1 MKIETNVTLEG
12 NTVILIPLEMSYK
25 NQLYEAIKSPDVWKY
40 TWREVKSLDDLEQIS
55 ATAIKSKDDGTQI
68 PFIVM
73 DKLSGV
79 VLGTTR
85 IGDIDLANRNA
96 EIGWTWLSPI
106 VWRTKVNTECKYL
119 LLQYCFEQL
128 EVIRV
133 QFSIS
138 GQNIR
143 SQKAVERIGA
153 VKEGIFRKHR
163 IKADGTIHDN
173 IFYSIV
179 DSEWNDVK
187 GRLIGLLEKKYGEE
201 AGI

>member
-1 MKIETNVTLEG
+1 LKVETNLILEG
-12 NTVILIPLEMSYK
+12 KTVLLVPLEITYK
-25 NQLYEAIKSPDVWKY
+25 EQLYEAVKCPDVWQY
-40 TWREVKSLDDLEQIS
+40 TWREVKTIDDFEQILS
-55 ATAIKSKDDGTQI
+55 IAIKGKEEGTQI
-68 PFIVM
+68 PFIIK
-73 DKLSGV
+73 DRLSGE

-85 IGDIDLANRNA
+85 IGEIDLSNRNV
-96 EIGWTWLSPI
+96 EIGWTWLSPT

-153 VKEGIFRKHR
+153 VKEGVFRKHR

-179 DSEWNDVK
+179 DSEWKDVK
-187 GRLIGLLEKKYGEE
+187 ENLIGLLEMKYE
-201 AGI
+201 ARV